1 MEIAEAQEFLKHN
14 HHGVLVARK
23 RDGSLQMTLVSPV
36 IGPDGKVTITARDNT
51 YKVKNIKR
59 NPEVSLLVYGEKF
72 NGSNY
77 IQIDGK
83 AEVIPHPQAM
93 DIVLDW
99 HRQIRGEPT
108 SWDDIRKKT
117 LAEGRIAIRVAI
129 DEAMAAKE
137 SGDARVILFNLC
149 GHGHFDLG
157 AYDRYLSG
165 QLEDYEYPVEKVAA
179 ALAALPKV

>member
-23 RDGSLQMTLVSPV
+23 KDGSLQMTLVSPV
-36 IGPDGKVTITARDNT
+36 IGADGNVIITARDTT

-59 NPEVSLLVYGEKF
+59 NPQISLLVYGEKF

-83 AEVIPHPQAM
+83 AEVIPHPQAL

-99 HRQIRGEPT
+99 HREIRGEPK
-108 SWDDIRKKT
+108 SWDEIRQKT
-117 LAEGRIAIRVAI
+117 LAEGRVAIRVTIEKA
-129 DEAMAAKE
+129 
-137 SGDARVILFNLC
+137 GPQ
-149 GHGHFDLG
+149 
-157 AYDRYLSG
+157 DRR
-165 QLEDYEYPVEKVAA
+165 
-179 ALAALPKV
+179 